1 MRYILVLLI
10 FLPIVSFSQ
19 SKGKNTNGI
28 STPQPLSETDQRKFD
43 FFLYEGA
50 RQKMLN
56 NVDNAIADYAQCY
69 SINKYSPVVLYEL
82 ARLMKTKISDNI
94 SFMETAVSLEPTNT
108 FYLNYLA
115 NLYFQVGLNQKGI
128 TTYERIYAVNPE
140 DDEFTFTLAR
150 TAGYFGDIK
159 TSMKYFDLLESRM
172 GINYSVSQS
181 RIQVYEK
188 ASLKK
193 EAIKEHKKLIKAFPN
208 DPQMEAA
215 LGRFYMTN
223 NMSKEAIILFTKLSQ
238 NESTSGESYLSLAL
252 LNLAKGDSLLA
263 LSQFRQGLLDKNLSS
278 DLKMVYIKSLITDKS
293 TYVINLMGD
302 RTEEFIK
309 TVISVDPHCI
319 DAFLYLGFYSE
330 TDKNDKAAA
339 ISYYLQATSI
349 DPTSYD
355 AWKFLLSSF
364 GSQNRF
370 EDIVKYGK
378 EAVSNFP
385 DDPTLLYYYGIA
397 NSITQ
402 NDSIAIISFEKSLNS
417 LVESNA
423 DNSTLYVGIYASLGD
438 LYYRTDSTKKAFDA
452 YEQVLKIDPSNISV
466 LNNYAYYLSEQ
477 NLDLDKAETMSSK
490 VIQLEPGNPTFLD
503 TYAWVLFKLKRYSE
517 SKFIIERAIDK
528 MTELNDVIVEHYGD
542 ILYFNSLKEEA
553 LVQWKKARDLGSK
566 SPKIDEKIST
576 GIYIE

>member
-28 STPQPLSETDQRKFD
+28 SNPQPLSETDQRKFD

-223 NMSKEAIILFTKLSQ
+223 NMSKDAIILFTKLSQ

-252 LNLAKGDSLLA
+252 LNLAKGDSHLA

-309 TVISVDPHCI
+309 SVISVDPHCI

-330 TDKNDKAAA
+330 TDKNDKVAA
-339 ISYYLQATSI
+339 ISYYQQATSI

-378 EAVSNFP
+378 EAVSIFP
-385 DDPTLLYYYGIA
+385 NDPTLLYYYGIA

>member
-1 MRYILVLLI
+1 MRFFLILFI
-10 FLPIVSFSQ
+10 FLPVICFSQ
-19 SKGKNTNGI
+19 LKGKNSDII
-28 STPQPLSETDQRKFD
+28 STPQPLSEADQRKFD

-115 NLYFQVGLNQKGI
+115 NLYFQVGLNEKGI
-128 TTYERIYAVNPE
+128 KTYERIYALNPE

-150 TAGYFGDIK
+150 TSGYFGDIK
-159 TSMKYFDLLESRM
+159 TSSKYFDILENRM
-172 GINYSVSQS
+172 GINYAVSQS

-208 DPQMEAA
+208 DPLMEAA

-223 NMSKEAIILFTKLSQ
+223 NMSKDAIVLFNKLSR
-238 NESTSGESYLSLAL
+238 NELTSGESYLCLAL

-263 LSQFRQGLLDKNLSS
+263 LSQFRTGLLDKNLNS

-293 TYVINLMGD
+293 SYVINLMGD

-309 TVISVDPHCI
+309 SVISVDPQCI
-319 DAFLYLGFYSE
+319 DAILYLGFYSE
-330 TDKNDKAAA
+330 TDKKDKVAA
-339 ISYYLQATSI
+339 ISYYQQATSV

-364 GSQNRF
+364 GSQNKF

-378 EAVSNFP
+378 DAVSFFP

-402 NDSIAIISFEKSLNS
+402 NDSIAIVSFERSLSS
-417 LVESNA
+417 LAESNA

-438 LYYRTDSTKKAFDA
+438 LYYRADSTKKAFEA

-477 NLDLDKAETMSSK
+477 NLELDKAEAMSSK

-517 SKFIIERAIDK
+517 SKFIIERAIDN

-542 ILYFNSLKEEA
+542 ILYFNSLKDEA
-553 LVQWKKARDLGSK
+553 IVQWIKARDLGSK
-566 SPKIDEKIST
+566 SPKINEKIST
-576 GIYIE
+576 GIYID

>member
-1 MRYILVLLI
+1 MKYLLI
-10 FLPIVSFSQ
+10 LLLLLPLVSFSQ
-19 SKGKNTNGI
+19 IKDKNGSI
-28 STPQPLSETDQRKFD
+28 SSSPQPLSESDQRKFD

-56 NVDNAIADYAQCY
+56 NIDNAIADYAQCY
-69 SINKYSPVVLYEL
+69 SLNKYSPVVLYEL

-115 NLYFQVGLNQKGI
+115 NLYFQVGLNDKGI
-128 TTYERIYAVNPE
+128 KTYERIYELNTS

-159 TSMKYFDLLESRM
+159 TSMKYFDILEKRM

-188 ASLKK
+188 SSLKK
-193 EAIKEHKKLIKAFPN
+193 DAIKEYKKLIKAFPY
-208 DPQMEAA
+208 DPQMEAS

-223 NMSKEAIILFTKLSQ
+223 NMSKDAVSLFTKLLA
-238 NESTSGESYLSLAL
+238 NDVTSGESYLCLGL

-263 LSQFRQGLLDKNLSS
+263 LSQFKKGLLDRNLSS
-278 DLKMVYIKSLITDKS
+278 DLKMVYIKSLITEKS
-293 TYVINLMGD
+293 SYVVKLMGD
-302 RTEEFIK
+302 RTEEFIN
-309 TVISVDPHCI
+309 TVISVDSRCI
-319 DAFLYLGFYSE
+319 DAILYLGFYYES
-330 TDKNDKAAA
+330 DKKDRVTALN
-339 ISYYLQATSI
+339 YYQQATSI

-355 AWKFLLSSF
+355 AWKFLLSSL
-364 GSQNRF
+364 GSQNKF
-370 EDIVKYGK
+370 EDIVKFGK
-378 EAVSNFP
+378 DAVDNFP

-402 NDSIAIISFEKSLNS
+402 HDSVAIISFEKSLTS
-417 LVESNA
+417 LSESSA
-423 DNSTLYVGIYASLGD
+423 ENSTLYIGIYASLGD
-438 LYYRTDSTKKAFDA
+438 LYYRTDSIKKAFTA
-452 YEQVLKIDPSNISV
+452 YEHVLKIDPSNISV

-477 NLDLDKAETMSSK
+477 NMDLDKAEIMSSK

-517 SKFIIERAIDK
+517 SKFIIERAIDN
-528 MTELNDVIVEHYGD
+528 MTEPNDVIIEHYGD
-542 ILYFNSLKEEA
+542 ILYFNSLKSEA
-553 LVQWKKARDLGSK
+553 IAQWIKARDLGSK
-566 SPKIDEKIST
+566 STTINEKIT
-576 GIYIE
+576 NGVYIE